1 MFEQYYQQTGEVFAR
16 SVTISY
22 QTDSLAELQ
31 SELLPYSYND
41 LFTAGTSD
49 YLIVSDN
56 SVELMLIGIV
66 RMLLYLIC
74 YGFSAMLALI
84 SICQMITTISTELT
98 LQQKDF
104 ALLQSVGVGE
114 QSLKK
119 MIYFQAFVYVANAIK
134 WAIPLGLVLLFGEYY
149 FLRNIAAFLFS
160 VPWWAFATV
169 IIVAAIV
176 IGLVAIP
183 PIRSLKK
190 QSIIENI
197 RVNE

>member
-1 MFEQYYQQTGEVFAR
+1 MDMLNAVKDGDQYSTMIQFTVIPDEEFEKLANSSSAPEEQIGCILQNRFFYSNEDIIQTKLHAGDSLNTSLAGLPVSLYIVDVDDKRFVEDRIGDLSSLSVLIKRTDAEHMFEQYYQQTGEVFAR

-74 YGFSAMLALI
+74 YGF
-84 SICQMITTISTELT
+84 
-98 LQQKDF
+98 
-104 ALLQSVGVGE
+104 
-114 QSLKK
+114 
-119 MIYFQAFVYVANAIK
+119 
-134 WAIPLGLVLLFGEYY
+134 PLCWL
-149 FLRNIAAFLFS
+149 
-160 VPWWAFATV
+160 
-169 IIVAAIV
+169 
-176 IGLVAIP
+176 
-183 PIRSLKK
+183 
-190 QSIIENI
+190 
-197 RVNE
+197 